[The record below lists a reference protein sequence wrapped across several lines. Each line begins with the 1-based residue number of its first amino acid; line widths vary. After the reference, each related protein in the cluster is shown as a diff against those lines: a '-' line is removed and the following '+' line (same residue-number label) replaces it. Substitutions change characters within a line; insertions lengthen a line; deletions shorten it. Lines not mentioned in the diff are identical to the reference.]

1 MPKSKSRP
9 RRGSPAAARTR
20 SRYTPPKPKAA
31 KHSPLW
37 VPATMFTTLG
47 TGVAVILGN
56 YLQLLPG
63 GQVRNGYL
71 FLGLGLLIGGFVMS
85 TQLR

>member
-1 MPKSKSRP
+1 
-9 RRGSPAAARTR
+9 
-20 SRYTPPKPKAA
+20 
-31 KHSPLW
+31 
-37 VPATMFTTLG
+37 MFTTLG

>member
-1 MPKSKSRP
+1 VPKSKP
-9 RRGSPAAARTR
+9 RKGPPAATQTR

-37 VPATMFTTLG
+37 VPATMFSSLG
-47 TGVAVILGN
+47 AGVLVILGN

-63 GQVRNGYL
+63 GQARNGYL
-71 FLGLGLLIGGFVMS
+71 FLGLGLLIGGFVTS